1 MIRNALVFLALQNKR
16 IIKNPVFLTAMLL
29 TPLLVLLLSVTSS
42 LDLDIVK
49 ISVYTGPD
57 SEAVST
63 VQKLIRSSDVMSFVI
78 TETPEEAKMLAASGQ
93 TNAAWVF
100 ADDYSKLIQGAF
112 EKDKLPTLVTS
123 YQPEDNPLMMLVM
136 FRLYV
141 LIYPQFMHENL
152 LSFISA
158 VPGSEPVEKAQI
170 EEIWQSNMSDE
181 SLFEMRYM
189 DLESVEDD
197 GDSTISAPLRG
208 TLALMLSLIAFAAA
222 LFHMHDVNSG
232 VYELVPLRYRNIL
245 SMGCIAVPVFDGA
258 ILMLLVLIVT
268 GNTGNIGREAL
279 NLLLFSINTV
289 LFANIP
295 ISLLKSEERYGAL
308 IPVLMLMMMV
318 FCPVFLLIRNSN
330 PVRFV
335 LPPYIYLMSGHAW
348 QYTLAGLV
356 MAVALG
362 ALDFLFSKVFSSEM
376 GK

>member
-16 IIKNPVFLTAMLL
+16 IIKNPVFLTALLL

-78 TETPEEAKMLAASGQ
+78 TETPEEAKMLAASGK

-100 ADDYSKLIQGAF
+100 ADDYGKLIHGAF
-112 EKDKLPTLVTS
+112 ENNKLPTLVTS

-152 LSFISA
+152 LNFIAA
-158 VPGSEPVEKAQI
+158 VPGSEPVERAQI
-170 EEIWQSNMSDE
+170 EEIWESNMSDE

-189 DLESVEDD
+189 DLESAEDD

-232 VYELVPLRYRNIL
+232 VYELVPLKYRNML
-245 SMGCIAVPVFDGA
+245 SLGCIAVPVFDGA
-258 ILMLLVLIVT
+258 ILMLLVLILT
-268 GNTGNIGREAL
+268 GNIGNIGREAL

-295 ISLLKSEERYGAL
+295 VSLLKSEERYGAL
-308 IPVLMLMMMV
+308 VPVLMLIMMV
-318 FCPVFLLIRNSN
+318 LCPVFLLIRNAG
-330 PVRFV
+330 VIRFA
-335 LPPYIYLMSGHAW
+335 LPPYVYLMSEHAW
-348 QYTLAGLV
+348 QYTLLGLV
-356 MAVALG
+356 LAVILG
-362 ALDFLFSKVFSSEM
+362 ALDVLVSKFFTSEP
-376 GK
+376 GR

>member
-1 MIRNALVFLALQNKR
+1 
-16 IIKNPVFLTAMLL
+16 
-29 TPLLVLLLSVTSS
+29 
-42 LDLDIVK
+42 
-49 ISVYTGPD
+49 
-57 SEAVST
+57 
-63 VQKLIRSSDVMSFVI
+63 
-78 TETPEEAKMLAASGQ
+78 
-93 TNAAWVF
+93 
-100 ADDYSKLIQGAF
+100 
-112 EKDKLPTLVTS
+112 
-123 YQPEDNPLMMLVM
+123 
-136 FRLYV
+136 
-141 LIYPQFMHENL
+141 
-152 LSFISA
+152 
-158 VPGSEPVEKAQI
+158 
-170 EEIWQSNMSDE
+170 MSDE

-318 FCPVFLLIRNSN
+318 LCPVFLLIRNSN

-362 ALDFLFSKVFSSEM
+362 ALDFLLSKVFSVGCSLTPRCSSSWTAWSTSVESAAFPILSRFSSNFFPSLPM
-376 GK
+376 VSSWPFRSAISLTHS